1 MFALASLA
9 VLAGA
14 AIAAPTPAPLAA
26 RDASDV
32 RMTFYNTGVGLGA
45 CGELHQDSEYT
56 VAVSSIQFGTSYPSD
71 LCNKEI
77 WITYGGKTTTAAI
90 KDSCPGCPSNGLD
103 LSPSLFSFF
112 ADQSVG
118 VISGSWGFSD
128 GSSSGS
134 ASTSQAAAPATTSTK
149 EAEPTTTS
157 TQEAAAAPTTSEV
170 AARLAAQAT
179 TPASEASAAAAPT
192 TETKEQAAAAT
203 TTAAAEY
210 SPNAAPA
217 EATAAPNASL
227 ICPNNT
233 LVVYNTDD
241 VLYNGTFASS
251 PVNETQLWN
260 VSQVV
265 GGNATSF
272 CFNSTFGNVSDVTS
286 SFNISSLF
294 TAPL

>member
-1 MFALASLA
+1 MESSTRTLSVRLPYSSGRVATSDFPLSL
-9 VLAGA
+9 
-14 AIAAPTPAPLAA
+14 PP
-26 RDASDV
+26 SD
-32 RMTFYNTGVGLGA
+32 
-45 CGELHQDSEYT
+45 T

-77 WITYGGKTTTAAI
+77 WISYGGKTTTAAI

-203 TTAAAEY
+203 TTAAAGE
-210 SPNAAPA
+210 
-217 EATAAPNASL
+217 SL
-227 ICPNNT
+227 A
-233 LVVYNTDD
+233 LV
-241 VLYNGTFASS
+241 
-251 PVNETQLWN
+251 
-260 VSQVV
+260 
-265 GGNATSF
+265 
-272 CFNSTFGNVSDVTS
+272 
-286 SFNISSLF
+286 
-294 TAPL
+294 